1 MTTFCVSLSG
11 RRTKSTLWLPF
22 DTARKPTKN
31 PNISIVF
38 ASVCF
43 DEIPP
48 PLFLP
53 TSFDANGD
61 GRIDLLNFLNFFLT
75 RDRKERRRAAR
86 VTRALEAMR
95 EDALHKQVDKIKK
108 QTIGHVDRCV
118 RALHVDC
125 RGERLTISTVPCPL

>member
-1 MTTFCVSLSG
+1 MRPCM
-11 RRTKSTLWLPF
+11 PF
-22 DTARKPTKN
+22 DTACGAQGTQNLPFVLILIEVHDYDRWN
-31 PNISIVF
+31 RH
-38 ASVCF
+38 
-43 DEIPP
+43 PP
-48 PLFLP
+48 PP
-53 TSFDANGD
+53 IRFDANGD

-118 RALHVDC
+118 RVSSVD
-125 RGERLTISTVPCPL
+125 